1 MAGRLQDKVAIV
13 TGGASGIGR
22 KTVLRFVE
30 EGAKVVVADRNV
42 AMAEETVGMAKEISP
57 DVAAFGVDVTS
68 VDQIQA
74 MVSTAVERFG
84 RLDVLVN
91 AAAILILTPPLH
103 EVDEGDWDMVMNANL
118 KGLWLCSKYAIPEM
132 LRSGGGSIINISSQ
146 AGLAAYPISLP
157 YAVSKAGVA
166 HLSRVAGVQYAGQ
179 GIRINAIA
187 PGFVDTPQMRG
198 STESTESF
206 QSFVDAHPMGR
217 VGRPEEITNVIL
229 FLASDEASFV
239 NGSVLVVDGGYF

>member
-30 EGAKVVVADRNV
+30 EGARVVVADRNV
-42 AMAEETVGMAKEISP
+42 AMAEETAGMAKEISS

-103 EVDEGDWDMVMNANL
+103 EIDEGDWDMVMNANL

-132 LRSGGGSIINISSQ
+132 LKSGGGSIINISSQ

-157 YAVSKAGVA
+157 YAISKAGVA

-229 FLASDEASFV
+229 FLASDEASYV
-239 NGSVLVVDGGYF
+239 SGSVLVVDGGYF